1 MWGRGMPCA
10 YESLGDSL
18 LRPVLD
24 FAGVLQ
30 NAGSRAIGN

>member
-1 MWGRGMPCA
+1 MPYA
-10 YESLGDSL
+10 YESLGDRL

-30 NAGSRAIGN
+30 NVGSRAIGN